1 MGSPHRQDTYLKR
14 VLDIS
19 TLLEDKSV
27 FLFGPRQTGKSSYIA
42 NQLSERPALVYNLLD
57 RGLLLRLMADPTA
70 MRQEILARN
79 LRSSLVCIDEVQK
92 LPELLDEVHLLI
104 EERRIRFLLTGS
116 SARKLRRSG
125 TNLLGGRGRD
135 RVMHPFVYPEVRDHD
150 FSLERMMYAGLIPPH
165 FLSRNPDEDLA
176 AYVDRY
182 LTEEIAAEGAARNLP
197 AFARF
202 LQTAAT
208 MNTRMLNY
216 TNVANDAQVPR
227 QTVQQWFQ
235 VLQDTLVAF
244 ELAPFTKTVK
254 RKAIGTPKLYFFDPG
269 VVRSLRR
276 LPRISPASADFG
288 EFFEHFIVLE
298 VRAWVDY
305 RSPRSTLHYWRST
318 SGYEVDLVLAGSVA
332 IEVKATERP
341 QERDLRS
348 LRAIREEKGV
358 RRAILV
364 CRESRPRMT
373 GGIEVMPWTS
383 FLETMWADKLLGSRL
398 A

>member
-1 MGSPHRQDTYLKR
+1 
-14 VLDIS
+14 
-19 TLLEDKSV
+19 
-27 FLFGPRQTGKSSYIA
+27 
-42 NQLSERPALVYNLLD
+42 
-57 RGLLLRLMADPTA
+57 MADPTM

-79 LRSSLVCIDEVQK
+79 LRNTIICIDEVQK

-135 RVMHPFVYPEVRDHD
+135 RVLHPFVYPEVRDHG
-150 FSLERMMYAGLIPPH
+150 FSLDRMMHAGLLPPH
-165 FLSRNPDEDLA
+165 FLSRDPDEDLA

-208 MNTRMLNY
+208 MNTRMINF

-244 ELAPFTKTVK
+244 QLGPFTKTVK
-254 RKAIGTPKLYFFDPG
+254 RKAISTSKLYFFDPG

-305 RSPRSTLHYWRST
+305 RNPRTTLHYWRST
-318 SGYEVDLVLAGSVA
+318 SGYEVDLLLAESVA

-341 QERDLRS
+341 REQDLRS
-348 LRAIREEKGV
+348 LRAIREEKGI

-364 CRESRPRMT
+364 CREQRPRMVD
-373 GGIEVMPWTS
+373 GIEVMPWS
-383 FLETMWADKLLGSRL
+383 AFLDMMWADKLLGRQP

>member
-1 MGSPHRQDTYLKR
+1 MRPATNRDTYLRR
-14 VLDIS
+14 VLEVS
-19 TLLEDKSV
+19 PLLEDKSV
-27 FLFGPRQTGKSSYIA
+27 FLFGPRQTGKTSYIA
-42 NQLSERPALVYNLLD
+42 NQLSEPPALVYNLLD

-135 RVMHPFVYPEVRDHD
+135 RVMHPFVYPEVRDHG
-150 FSLERMMYAGLIPPH
+150 FSLDRMMYAGLLPPH

-208 MNTRMLNY
+208 MNTRMVNY

-235 VLQDTLVAF
+235 ILQDTLVAF
-244 ELAPFTKTVK
+244 ELGPFTKTVK
-254 RKAIGTPKLYFFDPG
+254 RKAISTSKLYFFDPG

-276 LPRISPASADFG
+276 LPRISPTSADFG

-305 RSPRSTLHYWRST
+305 RSPRTSLHYWRST

-341 QERDLRS
+341 QEQDLRS
-348 LRAIREEKGV
+348 LRAISEEKGI

-364 CRESRPRMT
+364 CRESRPRMAD
-373 GGIEVMPWTS
+373 GIEVMPWTA
-383 FLETMWADKLLGSRL
+383 FLDMVWADKLL
-398 A
+398 